1 MFSFVKPNPNYVPGG
16 VENFWVGA
24 NERKEVGGAQGGMK
38 EVGGALGGMKEV
50 GGAPGERKEAAG
62 KAGCW
67 SSMAADNGAGV
78 PGPQQRISGQTN
90 AVSAKLKYV
99 FGLDTRIL

>member
-1 MFSFVKPNPNYVPGG
+1 MFPFVKPNPNYVPGG
-16 VENFWVGA
+16 VENFWVGVDT
-24 NERKEVGGAQGGMK
+24 NERKEVGGAPGGK
-38 EVGGALGGMKEV
+38 KEV
-50 GGAPGERKEAAG
+50 GGAPGERNEAAG

-78 PGPQQRISGQTN
+78 AGPQQRISGQTN

-99 FGLDTRIL
+99 FGLDTFM

>member
-24 NERKEVGGAQGGMK
+24 NERKEVGGAQ
-38 EVGGALGGMKEV
+38 GGMKEV